1 MYKIKIYKKK
11 SKKLKTEKPENKNMK
26 DSQNNEKYN
35 AQQIVNKILGFS
47 RELIDHKAYKIIFG
61 FFILSSCFVL
71 MFTHPRVDINSD
83 ETQRYLILDKVNKV
97 YFIIDLFLNLLVF
110 GLFQESH
117 SYLRKS
123 WLNWLNLGIIIIEI
137 VSFTSINNVLA
148 FRKIQ
153 KVKVFRTLFFL

>member
-1 MYKIKIYKKK
+1 
-11 SKKLKTEKPENKNMK
+11 
-26 DSQNNEKYN
+26 
-35 AQQIVNKILGFS
+35 
-47 RELIDHKAYKIIFG
+47 
-61 FFILSSCFVL
+61 

-148 FRKIQ
+148 FRKI
-153 KVKVFRTLFFL
+153 